1 VSQLALDLRP
11 QKLADVLGN
20 DSAKRALQSFIDRDS
35 FPNVFLFIGPTGCGK
50 TTLAEIVAEAVAG
63 EGSVEAR
70 DGRVIQN
77 NGSAENKV
85 EDARDMINLSASR
98 TFTGRRKVIISNE
111 FHMWTDSA
119 QQAVKDTMEKSDA
132 VWILTTDNPEKISP
146 AIKSRASAA
155 TFELK
160 PLNRDQ
166 IADLVHRAQPTL
178 ECTQGIADF
187 LDSKDIKSPR
197 EILGVL
203 EQYLAGVPLEEAV
216 HGAEHEPLYADV
228 ARAVLRGDW
237 AKVTG
242 FLGKIKTGD
251 SRAMTSVVAAFL
263 GSALL
268 QENIG
273 PRADALA
280 TCLAGLSNNQFVD
293 GIAYAATKAYLYK
306 TCKAIS
312 GANR

>member
-1 VSQLALDLRP
+1 MAQLALDLRP
-11 QKLADVLGN
+11 QKLCDVLGA
-20 DSAKRALQSFIDRDS
+20 DSAKRALQSFIDKDS
-35 FPNVFLFIGPTGCGK
+35 FPNVFLFIGPPGCGK
-50 TTLAEIVAEAVAG
+50 TTLAEIVADAVSGAGAVA
-63 EGSVEAR
+63 AD

-85 EDARDMINLSASR
+85 EDARKLIDISTSR
-98 TFTGRRKVIISNE
+98 PFNGRRRTIISNE

-119 QQAVKDTMEKSDA
+119 QQAVKDTMEKSEA
-132 VWILTTDNPEKISP
+132 VWVLTTDTPEKISP
-146 AIKSRASAA
+146 AILSRSSAA

-160 PLNRDQ
+160 PLNRGQ
-166 IADLVHRAQPTL
+166 IADLVRRGAPNL
-178 ECTQGIADF
+178 DCTQGIADF
-187 LDSKDIKSPR
+187 LDSKEIRSPR

-216 HGAEHEPLYADV
+216 HGAEHEPLYADI
-228 ARAVLRGDW
+228 ARALLRGDW
-237 AKVTG
+237 SKTTG
-242 FLGKIKTGD
+242 LLGKVKTAD
-251 SRAMTSVVAAFL
+251 SRAMTSVVSAFL

-293 GIAYAATKAYLYK
+293 GIAYAATKAYFYK